1 MEKSILIVEDEF
13 AVAFQL
19 QAIIESAGYQV
30 TGIAISVPK
39 ALAAIEENKPGLV
52 LLDIHLKGQLTGIDL
67 AEQLRQRAIPFIYLS
82 ANSSQS
88 ILEQARTTQPYG
100 FLVKPFREK
109 DLLVAL
115 DIALYRHRHSIEL
128 KLLEN
133 KMTRDRLR
141 KLDPLAGQETAF
153 HELADIMQ
161 NQVPFDCLT
170 LLAFSNGMWKIG
182 ERILLRVH
190 YKEYQ
195 QIDLQG
201 LSIMSAVSLS
211 TLQGLRLQHVAVNVP
226 SVYTKSE
233 FQGLCSGSPL
243 VNFIAS
249 CFKLKSLLFQPLLL
263 PDGSII
269 ALAFFS
275 LSPDAYTVERL
286 QSLGEIKTLLEA
298 TLYGLLNQ
306 TRQIA
311 AAGTGA
317 AAVPAPVRNMTPG
330 FENIVG
336 ESAGLLQTFDL
347 ARKVA
352 VRDTSVLILG
362 ENGTG
367 KENLAKAIHRLSERV
382 KRPFIVVN
390 CAAIPSD
397 LIESE
402 LFGHEKGAFTGALS
416 QRIGKFE
423 QASGGTIFLDE
434 IGELP
439 IALQVKLLRVLQQR
453 EIERVGGKA
462 PVPIDIRIIAATN
475 RNLEKEVAEGRFRM
489 DLYYRLNVFPLQLP
503 PLRDRKEDIPSLVNF
518 FLYQH
523 RDKSGQGQ
531 LDISAGALAK
541 LAQYDWPGNIRE
553 LENLI
558 ERTVVLTTDKL
569 IVDVPMPSS
578 FNPVNGGTRHV
589 KTIEETEREHIISV
603 LKTCNRKI
611 YGPGGAAELLNIP
624 PTTLSSKIKKLGI
637 IKDFLE

>member
-19 QAIIESAGYQV
+19 QAIIELAGYQV
-30 TGIAISVPK
+30 TGIAVSMPK
-39 ALAAIEENKPGLV
+39 ALAAIEEKKPGLV

-82 ANSSQS
+82 ANSSQR
-88 ILEQARTTQPYG
+88 ILEQAKATQPYG

-115 DIALYRHRHSIEL
+115 DIALYRHRHSSEL

-133 KMTRDRLR
+133 KITQDRLR
-141 KLDPLAGQETAF
+141 KLDPLAGQDTAY

-161 NQVPFDCLT
+161 NQIPFDCLT
-170 LLAFSNGMWKIG
+170 LLTFSHGAWKIG
-182 ERILLRVH
+182 SRVLLRVH

-201 LSIMSAVSLS
+201 LSIMSAVPLS
-211 TLQGLRLQHVAVNVP
+211 TLQDLRLQQVPVNVP
-226 SVYTKSE
+226 SVYTKND
-233 FQGLCSGSPL
+233 FQGLCSASPL
-243 VNFIAS
+243 ANFIAS
-249 CFKLKSLLFQPLLL
+249 CFKLRSLLFQPLLL
-263 PDGSII
+263 PDGSIT

-275 LSPDAYTVERL
+275 LTPDAYTADHL
-286 QSLGEIKTLLEA
+286 QSLVNIKALLEA
-298 TLYGLLNQ
+298 TLYSLLNQ
-306 TRQIA
+306 TKLTARA
-311 AAGTGA
+311 AP
-317 AAVPAPVRNMTPG
+317 AVPIQRTASG

-336 ESAGLLQTFDL
+336 ESPALLRIFDL

-367 KENLAKAIHRLSERV
+367 KENLARAIHRLSERA
-382 KRPFIVVN
+382 KRPFIIVN
-390 CAAIPSD
+390 CAAIPCD

-402 LFGHEKGAFTGALS
+402 LFGHEKGAFTGALA

-439 IALQVKLLRVLQQR
+439 VALQVKLLRVLQQR

-462 PVPIDIRIIAATN
+462 PVPVDIRIIAATN

-503 PLRDRKEDIPSLVNF
+503 PLRERKEDIPSLVNF

-523 RDKSGQGQ
+523 RDKSNQAQ
-531 LDISAGALAK
+531 LEISANALTK

-558 ERTVVLTTDKL
+558 ERAVVLTPDKL
-569 IVDVPMPSS
+569 IEDIMMPSS
-578 FNPVNGGTRHV
+578 FNPANGGTRHV

-603 LKTCNRKI
+603 LKKCNRRI

>member
-30 TGIAISVPK
+30 TGIAISVPR

-67 AEQLRQRAIPFIYLS
+67 AEQLRQMAIPFIYLS

-88 ILEQARTTQPYG
+88 ILEQAKATQPYG

-133 KMTRDRLR
+133 KMTRDRLK
-141 KLDPLAGQETAF
+141 KLDLLAGQEVAF

-170 LLAFSNGMWKIG
+170 ILTFSNGMWKIG
-182 ERILLRVH
+182 ERVLLRVH

-195 QIDLQG
+195 QIDLPG
-201 LSIMSAVSLS
+201 LSIMSGISLS
-211 TLQGLRLQHVAVNVP
+211 TLQGLRLQQVPVNVP
-226 SVYTKSE
+226 SAYTKNE

-263 PDGSII
+263 PDGAIV

-275 LSPDAYTVERL
+275 LTPGAYTVENL
-286 QSLGEIKTLLEA
+286 QSLGDIKTLLEA
-298 TLYGLLNQ
+298 TLYNLLNQ
-306 TRQIA
+306 TKQIA
-311 AAGTGA
+311 RAGPV
-317 AAVPAPVRNMTPG
+317 VPMRNMAPG

-336 ESAGLLQTFDL
+336 ESPALLHIFDL

-382 KRPFIVVN
+382 KRPFVVVN
-390 CAAIPSD
+390 CAAIPSE

-402 LFGHEKGAFTGALS
+402 LFGHEKGAFTGAS
-416 QRIGKFE
+416 AQRIGKFE

-439 IALQVKLLRVLQQR
+439 TALQVKLLRALQQR

-503 PLRDRKEDIPSLVNF
+503 PLRERKEDIPSLVSF

-523 RDKSGQGQ
+523 RDKSSQGQ
-531 LDISAGALAK
+531 LDISAAALAK

-558 ERTVVLTTDKL
+558 ERTVVLTPEKL
-569 IVDVPMPSS
+569 IEDIMMPAS
-578 FNPVNGGTRHV
+578 FNPVSGGSMHV

-603 LKTCNRKI
+603 LKKCNRKI

>member
-88 ILEQARTTQPYG
+88 ILEQAKATQPYG

-133 KMTRDRLR
+133 KITRDRLG
-141 KLDPLAGQETAF
+141 KLDVLAGQETAF

-161 NQVPFDCLT
+161 SQAPFDCLT
-170 LLAFSNGMWKIG
+170 LLTFSNGMWKIG
-182 ERILLRVH
+182 ARVLLRVH

-201 LSIMSAVSLS
+201 LSIMSAVPLS
-211 TLQGLRLQHVAVNVP
+211 TLQGLRLQHVPVNVP
-226 SVYTKSE
+226 SVYTKND
-233 FQGLCSGSPL
+233 FQGLCSGNPL

-249 CFKLKSLLFQPLLL
+249 CFKLRSLLFQPLLL
-263 PDGSII
+263 PDGAII

-275 LSPDAYTVERL
+275 LTPDVYTADHL
-286 QSLGEIKTLLEA
+286 QSLGNIKTLLEA
-298 TLYGLLNQ
+298 SLYSLLNQ
-306 TRQIA
+306 TKDIA
-311 AAGTGA
+311 KAGP
-317 AAVPAPVRNMTPG
+317 AVTIRNTAPG

-336 ESAGLLQTFDL
+336 ESPALLHIFDL

-352 VRDTSVLILG
+352 IRDTSVLILG

-382 KRPFIVVN
+382 KRPFIIVN
-390 CAAIPSD
+390 CAAIPCD

-402 LFGHEKGAFTGALS
+402 LFGHEKGAFTGALA

-453 EIERVGGKA
+453 EIERIGGKA
-462 PVPIDIRIIAATN
+462 PVPVDIRIIAATN

-503 PLRDRKEDIPSLVNF
+503 PLRERKEDIPSLVNF

-523 RDKSGQGQ
+523 RDKSNHGQ
-531 LDISAGALAK
+531 LEISANALAK

-558 ERTVVLTTDKL
+558 ERTVVLTPDKL
-569 IVDVPMPSS
+569 IEDIMMPSS
-578 FNPVNGGTRHV
+578 FNPENGGPRHV

-603 LKTCNRKI
+603 LKKCNRKI

>member
-19 QAIIESAGYQV
+19 QAIIESAGYRV

-39 ALAAIEENKPGLV
+39 ALAAIEENPPGLV

-88 ILEQARTTQPYG
+88 ILEQAKATQPYG

-133 KMTRDRLR
+133 KITRDRLR
-141 KLDPLAGQETAF
+141 RLDPLAVQEMAF

-161 NQVPFDCLT
+161 DQVPFDCLT
-170 LLAFSNGMWKIG
+170 LLTFSNGMWKIG
-182 ERILLRVH
+182 ARVLLRVH

-201 LSIMSAVSLS
+201 LSIMSAVPLS
-211 TLQGLRLQHVAVNVP
+211 TLQGLRLQRMPVNVP
-226 SVYTKSE
+226 SVYTKND
-233 FQGLCSGSPL
+233 FQGLCSESPL
-243 VNFIAS
+243 VNFIVS

-263 PDGSII
+263 PDGSIV

-275 LSPDAYTVERL
+275 LIPDAYTADHL
-286 QSLGEIKTLLEA
+286 QSLGNIKTLLET
-298 TLYGLLNQ
+298 TLYPLLNR
-306 TRQIA
+306 TKDIA
-311 AAGTGA
+311 KAGP
-317 AAVPAPVRNMTPG
+317 PAPIRNMVPG

-336 ESAGLLQTFDL
+336 ESPALLHIFDL

-367 KENLAKAIHRLSERV
+367 KENLAKAIHRLSERG

-390 CAAIPSD
+390 CAAIPND

-402 LFGHEKGAFTGALS
+402 LFGHEKGAFTGALA

-439 IALQVKLLRVLQQR
+439 VALQVKLLRVLQQR
-453 EIERVGGKA
+453 EIERVGGKE

-523 RDKSGQGQ
+523 RDKSNQVQ
-531 LDISAGALAK
+531 LEISANALAK

-558 ERTVVLTTDKL
+558 ERTVVLTPDKL
-569 IVDVPMPSS
+569 IEDIMMPSS
-578 FNPVNGGTRHV
+578 FNPANGWTSHV
-589 KTIEETEREHIISV
+589 KTIEETERQHIISV
-603 LKTCNRKI
+603 LKKCNRKI

>member
-19 QAIIESAGYQV
+19 QAIIASAGYQV

-39 ALAAIEENKPGLV
+39 ALASIEENKPGLV

-67 AEQLRQRAIPFIYLS
+67 AEQLRKRAIPFIYLS

-88 ILEQARTTQPYG
+88 ILEQAKATEPYG

-115 DIALYRHRHSIEL
+115 DIALYRHRHSSEL
-128 KLLEN
+128 KQLEN
-133 KMTRDRLR
+133 KITLERLG
-141 KLDPLAGQETAF
+141 KLDPLADQETAF
-153 HELADIMQ
+153 NELADIMQ
-161 NQVPFDCLT
+161 SQVPYD
-170 LLAFSNGMWKIG
+170 LLALLTFSNGAWRIG
-182 ERILLRVH
+182 TRVLLRVH

-201 LSIMSAVSLS
+201 LSVMSAVPLS
-211 TLQGLRLQHVAVNVP
+211 TLQGLRLHHVPVNVP

-233 FQGLCSGSPL
+233 FQGVCSGSPL

-249 CFKLKSLLFQPLLL
+249 SFKLRSLLLQPLVL
-263 PDGSII
+263 PDGAIM

-275 LSPDAYTVERL
+275 LTPDVYTADHL
-286 QSLGEIKTLLEA
+286 QSLATSKTLLEA
-298 TLYGLLNQ
+298 SLHRLLNE
-306 TRQIA
+306 TKNIA
-311 AAGTGA
+311 K
-317 AAVPAPVRNMTPG
+317 AVPGAPIRNMAPG

-336 ESAGLLQTFDL
+336 ESPALLHIFDL

-382 KRPFIVVN
+382 KCPFIVVN
-390 CAAIPSD
+390 CAAIPAE

-402 LFGHEKGAFTGALS
+402 LFGHEKGAFTGALA

-439 IALQVKLLRVLQQR
+439 VALQVKLLRVLQQR
-453 EIERVGGKA
+453 EIERIGGKA

-503 PLRDRKEDIPSLVNF
+503 PLRERKEDIPSLVNF

-523 RDKSGQGQ
+523 RDKSSQGQ
-531 LDISAGALAK
+531 LEISANALAK

-558 ERTVVLTTDKL
+558 ERAVVLAPDKL
-569 IVDVPMPSS
+569 IEDIMMPAS
-578 FNPVNGGTRHV
+578 FSPANGGTRQV

-603 LKTCNRKI
+603 LKKCNRKI